1 MWRRSWKRNFLRPAC
16 SNAGSMYRGPILP
29 GQIGVPAS
37 DGLKENAAKRI
48 KKVPRQQDETLFF
61 TREQY
66 DALIEAT
73 YYYDRRGEG
82 NGGQTTNSLGV
93 RAYLKL
99 LRWSGEADQGA
110 EGGRA
115 RAISSNPPAT
125 SAKPAKIS

>member
-1 MWRRSWKRNFLRPAC
+1 MRSW
-16 SNAGSMYRGPILP
+16 
-29 GQIGVPAS
+29 IGAPTTRHNQHQRVIAFFS
-37 DGLKENAAKRI
+37 FCIEQGWLKENAAKSI

-82 NGGQTTNSLGV
+82 NGGQTTNSLRV

-125 SAKPAKIS
+125 SAQPVKIS